1 MKRPQVKILILK
13 INYFKELD
21 VLDVNKRLNLSNGD
35 GNASLNSN
43 STTYRNQVL
52 EEYLKN
58 ESQHIEELQHVLT
71 GILFNVKNAQM

>member
-1 MKRPQVKILILK
+1 MKRTQVKILILR

-21 VLDVNKRLNLSNGD
+21 VLDKRINLSNGD